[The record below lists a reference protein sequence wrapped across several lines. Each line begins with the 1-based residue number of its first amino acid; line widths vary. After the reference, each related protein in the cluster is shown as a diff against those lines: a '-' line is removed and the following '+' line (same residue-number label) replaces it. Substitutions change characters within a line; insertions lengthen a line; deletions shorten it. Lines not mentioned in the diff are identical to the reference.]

1 MALRFTR
8 KHSAILA
15 GAVGISL
22 ALAAC
27 GGSSGAGSDG
37 TDPGASVAPGCE
49 DFAAYGS
56 YPDTE
61 VTLYSPIRDAD
72 SDLLNASFA
81 DFTKCTGIK
90 VTHEGSGEFEAQLSV
105 RYEGGTPPDIALFPQ
120 PGLFA
125 DYANDGKLK
134 APTADYVAQAQ
145 ANYSP
150 SWLNYG
156 TAGGQLWGAPFG
168 ANVKSFVWYSPTMFK
183 DKGWPI
189 PTTWAELLTLSDTIA
204 ATDMKPWCVGF
215 ESGDATGWVGT
226 DWVED
231 IMLRTAGPEAY
242 DKWVTNEL
250 KFDSAEVQAAFEE
263 AAKILKNDKFV
274 NGGFGDVKSI
284 PATAFQ
290 EGGLPIL
297 EDKCAMHRQASF
309 YNSFWPKGTTVAEDG
324 DVFAFYFPS
333 ADPAAGKPVLGG
345 GEVVGQFSDEPQ
357 VQSVALYLASADY
370 ANLRVKTCN
379 CVMANTKVDPANIEN
394 PINALSTEIL
404 ADPASVFRFDASDL
418 MPGSVGAGS
427 FWKGMV
433 EWVNGKSTAEVTAD
447 IQKSWP

>member
-15 GAVGISL
+15 GTVGVAL

-37 TDPGASVAPGCE
+37 AQASVKPGCE

-72 SDLLNASFA
+72 SDLLNESFLP
-81 DFTKCTGIK
+81 FTDCTGIK

-105 RYEGGTPPDIALFPQ
+105 RVEGGTPPDIALFPQ

-125 DYANDGKLK
+125 DYAADGKLK
-134 APTADYVAQAQ
+134 EPTADYVTQAQ
-145 ANYSP
+145 ANFSP

-156 TAGGQLWGAPFG
+156 TVDGTLWGAPFG
-168 ANVKSFVWYSPTMFK
+168 ANVKSFVWYSPTMFA
-183 DKGWPI
+183 DKGWAI
-189 PTTWAELLTLSDTIA
+189 PQTWAELLTLSDTIA
-204 ATDMKPWCVGF
+204 ADGMKPWCVGF

-226 DWVED
+226 DWIED

-242 DKWVTNEL
+242 DKWVSNEL
-250 KFDSAEVQAAFEE
+250 KFDSPEVQAAFEE
-263 AAKILKNDKFV
+263 AAKILKNDKYV

-297 EDKCAMHRQASF
+297 DGKCALHRQASF
-309 YNSFWPKGTTVAEDG
+309 YNSFWPEGTTVAEDG

-357 VQSVALYLASADY
+357 VQSVALYLASAEY

-379 CVMANTKVDPANIEN
+379 CVMASTKVDPANLEN

-418 MPGSVGAGS
+418 MPGSVGAGT

-447 IQKSWP
+447 IQASWP